1 MGACYVA
8 TSLPREQDGTLSEQ
22 EMGVLVLPQ
31 IHGSKCFGRLVL
43 GEPRSLDFAPKYDED
58 DIIPA

>member
-31 IHGSKCFGRLVL
+31 IHGSKCFGTWKA
-43 GEPRSLDFAPKYDED
+43 DFGRASEFEFCSK
-58 DIIPA
+58 I